1 MEVLDKINVLAV
13 VVLAVVVVVVGST
26 MSHRE
31 NINRNQI
38 NLVFGQQIK
47 KYCFL
52 I

>member
-38 NLVFGQQIK
+38 NLVLKILF
-47 KYCFL
+47 FNL
-52 I
+52 IHL

>member
-31 NINRNQI
+31 NINQ
-38 NLVFGQQIK
+38 VFGR
-47 KYCFL
+47 L
-52 I
+52 IHFFVKNIVF